1 MNIINYLRYSGINVT
16 ILLNPFGWNYMP
28 KYMRETD
35 PWGDNDHIFCFLF
48 VSVRIF
54 LSDGDW

>member
-1 MNIINYLRYSGINVT
+1 MDMINYLRYSGIN
-16 ILLNPFGWNYMP
+16 WNYMP

-54 LSDGDW
+54 ISDGDW

>member
-1 MNIINYLRYSGINVT
+1 MDIINYLRYSGINVT
-16 ILLNPFGWNYMP
+16 LLLNPFGWNYKP
-28 KYMRETD
+28 RYTKETD

-54 LSDGDW
+54 ISDGDW